1 MKAGD
6 LDRTVT
12 LLRPTAGVDDG
23 YTTQPG
29 GFENAG
35 TRKARY
41 RPATPREVFEN
52 AGREGR
58 QPVIFELRHDSLTR
72 TILPTWRLSMDGKV
86 HEIVGAEEIGRR
98 EGVRLVTVVGDES

>member
-1 MKAGD
+1 MRAGVF
-6 LDRTVT
+6 DRTVT

-29 GFENAG
+29 GFQSAG

-52 AGREGR
+52 AGREGK

-72 TILPTWRLSMDGKV
+72 TILPTWRLSMEAKEY
-86 HEIVGAEEIGRR
+86 EIVGAEEIGRR
-98 EGVRLVTVVGDES
+98 EGVRLVTVGGDGN